1 MEPCLEVSAARGSVA
16 EGHALVRLPGGER
29 HSRLQR
35 RPSRGAEHAPREAA
49 FFVVFLH
56 AFLFRHPTT
65 PSRVPGCLVLWD
77 LTAARRRHASPSFF
91 EHGQN
96 LRQKRQATAARA
108 RLSLSHPLSG
118 MLTSLAAISG
128 APQTYVDV
136 TGADITAPLQPLQPD
151 AASTLTV
158 HLVPHTHTDC
168 GWLKTM
174 QKYYRDSTAYDSVS
188 TILDAVVSSLA
199 KNPSRRFT
207 WVEQSFFTEWWNE
220 QDEARRSETRK
231 LVQSGQLQF
240 ANGGWCMHD
249 EAASHYADMVDQT
262 TLGHRMIIDAFG
274 AEAVPS
280 VAWQLDPF
288 GHSAT
293 QAALLSAEAGM
304 DALFFGRIDHQ
315 DQEERRMNR
324 SAEFIWRA
332 SPSLGPD
339 AQVFAGL
346 TGMYR
351 GNYVPPEEFEWITKM
366 GPPGSNDPFEDE
378 VNAPMLLDLFRSVAQ
393 RQADETQG
401 RHVMWTMGSD
411 FTCATQWPTS
421 QSTPAAA
428 SPLPP

>member
-1 MEPCLEVSAARGSVA
+1 
-16 EGHALVRLPGGER
+16 
-29 HSRLQR
+29 
-35 RPSRGAEHAPREAA
+35 
-49 FFVVFLH
+49 
-56 AFLFRHPTT
+56 
-65 PSRVPGCLVLWD
+65 
-77 LTAARRRHASPSFF
+77 
-91 EHGQN
+91 
-96 LRQKRQATAARA
+96 
-108 RLSLSHPLSG
+108 

-411 FTCATQWPTS
+411 FTYANAEDVFRKIDRLIRAVHEEGIITARY
-421 QSTPAAA
+421 STPQEYVEAKRQESTTLWPLKNATDFFPYA
-428 SPLPP
+428 DSPHKVWSGHFTSLALTPTLALP